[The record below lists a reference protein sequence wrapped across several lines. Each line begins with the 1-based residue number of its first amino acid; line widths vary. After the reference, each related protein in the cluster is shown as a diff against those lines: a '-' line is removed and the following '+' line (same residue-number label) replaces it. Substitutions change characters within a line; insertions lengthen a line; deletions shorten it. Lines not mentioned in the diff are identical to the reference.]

1 MYQGCNGASP
11 FHHNP
16 RDSAINHHRKGT
28 SVRTV
33 VELLT
38 GRPAYVP
45 KHLAP
50 RVGPQHLAAKATPTE
65 AVHRDI
71 AGTSALI
78 PRLING
84 RRLTGATRL
93 VAATGLTTFMATA
106 GFLSTGALQSA
117 SATTPVPVQSVSGSA
132 YGESV
137 NVSQILGLVNLT
149 SGPIPTPVVLAP
161 NGSSSTPASP
171 ESALSAS
178 VPNLLSVGV
187 LNADTQG
194 DFAGTPAALVGSHSS
209 ASVANVNIG
218 SLLVPILHVDA
229 VSSSCASNA
238 NGSTGTASVVNLA
251 IAGMSLINGTIP
263 ANTSI
268 PLPGIGT
275 IYLDQ
280 QTTTSSPAGSSITV
294 NAIHVALNGL
304 LGNGD
309 IIISQSQCDVTLFQP
324 VVSVGYADSFHT
336 FGPNC
341 PTNPVGT
348 VANFPSPWQG
358 SSNVNFVGQTST
370 SVSNPCGYDA
380 GAIRIDNPTAQSL
393 NIHVTVDVNGGDF
406 AFTGKTFHYD
416 LWGNQ
421 TLPAGKTLIL
431 TQFGGNGDNFDTSDT
446 QRGDICS
453 NSGSIP
459 LVHVTINGTTTTFH
473 DTGQVLDTQGHDLF
487 DCTGHNESQG
497 WSKLTK

>member
-1 MYQGCNGASP
+1 M
-11 FHHNP
+11 
-16 RDSAINHHRKGT
+16 
-28 SVRTV
+28 RTV

-38 GRPAYVP
+38 GRPGYVP

-50 RVGPQHLAAKATPTE
+50 KVGPQHLAPKVRAPE
-65 AVHRDI
+65 LVERDT
-71 AGTSALI
+71 AGASLFI
-78 PRLING
+78 PRLVTG
-84 RRLTGATRL
+84 RRLIGATRL
-93 VAATGLTTFMATA
+93 VGATGLTTLMATA
-106 GFLSTGALQSA
+106 GFLSTGALQTAA

-137 NVSQILGLVNLT
+137 NVSQLLGLVNLT
-149 SGPIPTPVVLAP
+149 SGPIPTPVVLAA

-178 VPNLLSVGV
+178 VPGLLSVGI

-218 SLLVPILHVDA
+218 PPGPPVIHADA
-229 VSSSCASNA
+229 VSSSCASSA
-238 NGSTGTASVVNLA
+238 SGSTGTASVVNLA
-251 IAGMSLINGTIP
+251 IAGMSVINGTIP
-263 ANTSI
+263 ANSQI

-275 IYLDQ
+275 ITLDE
-280 QTTTSSPAGSSITV
+280 QTTSSSPAGSEITV
-294 NAIHVALNGL
+294 NALHVALDGA
-304 LGNGD
+304 LGKGD
-309 IIISQSQCDVTLFQP
+309 IIISQSHCDVVLFQP

-341 PTNPVGT
+341 PVNPVGT
-348 VANFPSPWQG
+348 VANFPNPWQG
-358 SSNVNFVGQTST
+358 SNNVQFVGQTST
-370 SVSNPCGYDA
+370 SATNPCGYDA
-380 GAIRIDNPTAQSL
+380 GAIRIDNPTSQSL
-393 NIHVTVDVNGGDF
+393 TIHVTVDINGGDF
-406 AFTGKTFHYD
+406 ATTGKTFHYD

-421 TLPAGKTLIL
+421 TLPSGKTLIL

-446 QRGDICS
+446 QRGDICT

-473 DTGQVLDTQGHDLF
+473 DTGQVLDTQGRDQF
-487 DCTGHNESQG
+487 DCTGHNESHS